1 MDNLEKCPRCKKGV
15 IELIPLYDNDQTHKK
30 EQVCVFCKRK
40 ARKNGLPLTYWGE
53 KMPSVDFEDEDL
65 LKTIQNETGF
75 DMTNMFIVKK
85 EIIDNKVRVF
95 YKPKR

>member
-1 MDNLEKCPRCKKGV
+1 
-15 IELIPLYDNDQTHKK
+15 
-30 EQVCVFCKRK
+30 
-40 ARKNGLPLTYWGE
+40 
-53 KMPSVDFEDEDL
+53 MPSVDFEDEDL

>member
-40 ARKNGLPLTYWGE
+40 ARKNGLPLTY
-53 KMPSVDFEDEDL
+53 
-65 LKTIQNETGF
+65 
-75 DMTNMFIVKK
+75 
-85 EIIDNKVRVF
+85 
-95 YKPKR
+95 